1 VFGIDV
7 CYRDIPGEV
16 MKKIIATD
24 KAPKA
29 IGPYSQA
36 NVIDCRQLVFVSG
49 QVPIDP
55 AVGKIVAQEIVGQSH
70 QVIKNVKSILEAAG
84 SSLDKVV
91 RITVYLQSLEDFKA
105 MNEIYTA
112 YFKENFPAR
121 STFQVARLPLDA
133 LIEIDAI
140 GYV

>member
-1 VFGIDV
+1 
-7 CYRDIPGEV
+7 
-16 MKKIIATD
+16 MKKIVATD
-24 KAPKA
+24 NAPKA

-84 SSLDKVV
+84 SDLNKALKT
-91 RITVYLQSLEDFKA
+91 TVYLKDLAEFGK
-105 MNEIYTA
+105 MNEVYGK
-112 YFKENFPAR
+112 FFGEKPPAR
-121 STFQVARLPLDA
+121 ATVEVSRLPRDA
-133 LIEIDAI
+133 AIEIDLVAEI
-140 GYV
+140 